1 MSTMSTG
8 DARETLVMQ
17 GRPGTPERGTQE
29 PADGVEGALL
39 HARALIDLM
48 VTLHRQTPRSD
59 SLVILPDDEAAVANA
74 VDVLL
79 DRARHS
85 VNLTLPGSI
94 EQARLGEPVL
104 TRRTGRHERVVRLLC
119 NPRGLNAQ
127 LTRAAKKGTGRLETR
142 VTHSP
147 LEEVLIA
154 DGQFALV
161 RAELQTDGDCVL
173 IVQDPAVARTL
184 DLLFAGVWGGA
195 VPPSEH
201 LRVNERL
208 SSDVAR
214 RILDRLRD
222 GTTDAVG
229 AREIEVSLRTYRRH
243 VADIMRELGAN
254 SRFQAGMRAVELGLL
269 TPED

>member
-1 MSTMSTG
+1 M
-8 DARETLVMQ
+8 
-17 GRPGTPERGTQE
+17 QE

-39 HARALIDLM
+39 RARALIDLT
-48 VTLHRQTPRSD
+48 VALHRQTPRSD

-79 DRARHS
+79 DRTRHS
-85 VNLTLPGSI
+85 ANLALPGSV
-94 EQARLGEPVL
+94 EQSRLGAPVL
-104 TRRTGRHERVVRLLC
+104 ARRRAGGQDCIVRLLC

-127 LTRAAKKGTGRLETR
+127 LPRAAKKSTRRLETR

-147 LEEVLIA
+147 LVEVLVA
-154 DGQFALV
+154 DGRFALV
-161 RAELQTDGDCVL
+161 RAELPADGDCVL

-184 DLLFAGVWGGA
+184 DLLFAGVWSGA
-195 VPPSEH
+195 VSPAEH
-201 LRVNERL
+201 VRVNQRL

-214 RILDRLRD
+214 RILERLRD

-229 AREIEVSLRTYRRH
+229 ARDIEVSLRTYRRH

>member
-1 MSTMSTG
+1 M
-8 DARETLVMQ
+8 
-17 GRPGTPERGTQE
+17 QE

-94 EQARLGEPVL
+94 EQARLGAPVL
-104 TRRTGRHERVVRLLC
+104 TRRTGCHERVVRLLC
-119 NPRGLNAQ
+119 NTRGLNAQ

-195 VPPSEH
+195 VPPAEH

>member
-1 MSTMSTG
+1 M
-8 DARETLVMQ
+8 
-17 GRPGTPERGTQE
+17 QE

-59 SLVILPDDEAAVANA
+59 SLIILPDDEAAVGNA

-85 VNLTLPGSI
+85 VNLTLPGSV
-94 EQARLGEPVL
+94 EQARFGAPVL
-104 TRRTGRHERVVRLLC
+104 ARRRMGGCKRDVRLLC
-119 NPRGLNAQ
+119 TPRGLNAQ
-127 LTRAAKKGTGRLETR
+127 LTRAAKRGTGRLETR
-142 VTHSP
+142 VTRSA

-161 RAELQTDGDCVL
+161 RADLQGDGDCVL
-173 IVQDPAVARTL
+173 VVQDPAVARTL

-195 VPPSEH
+195 MPPAEH
-201 LRVNERL
+201 VRVNQRL
-208 SSDVAR
+208 SSDMAR
-214 RILDRLRD
+214 SILDRLRD

-269 TPED
+269 SPDD

>member
-1 MSTMSTG
+1 MSTS
-8 DARETLVMQ
+8 DARETLVTQ
-17 GRPGTPERGTQE
+17 GRPSTPERGTQE

-59 SLVILPDDEAAVANA
+59 SLVILPDHEAAVANA

-94 EQARLGEPVL
+94 EQARFGAPVL
-104 TRRTGRHERVVRLLC
+104 TRRTGRQERVVRLLC
-119 NPRGLNAQ
+119 TPRGLNAQ

-142 VTHSP
+142 VTHST

-161 RAELQTDGDCVL
+161 RAELQTDGACVL

-195 VPPSEH
+195 VPPAEH

-229 AREIEVSLRTYRRH
+229 AREIDVSLRTYRRH